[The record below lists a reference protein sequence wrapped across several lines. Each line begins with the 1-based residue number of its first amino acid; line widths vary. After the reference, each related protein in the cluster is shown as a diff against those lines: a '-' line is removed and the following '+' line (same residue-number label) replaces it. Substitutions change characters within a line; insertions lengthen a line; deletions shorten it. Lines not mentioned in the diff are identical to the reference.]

1 MHVFRWQ
8 FDIISARVSNIALTL
23 SGLNSKNSRYGSR
36 RNSRIVSKSENAS
49 VNETIVSN
57 CKARYYTWSIIVR
70 IVIRE
75 MLTLLS
81 LNLTTLITQE
91 T

>member
-8 FDIISARVSNIALTL
+8 FDIISARVSNALTL
-23 SGLNSKNSRYGSR
+23 SGINSKNSRYGSR

-49 VNETIVSN
+49 VNETIVSS

-70 IVIRE
+70 LVIR
-75 MLTLLS
+75 
-81 LNLTTLITQE
+81 
-91 T
+91 